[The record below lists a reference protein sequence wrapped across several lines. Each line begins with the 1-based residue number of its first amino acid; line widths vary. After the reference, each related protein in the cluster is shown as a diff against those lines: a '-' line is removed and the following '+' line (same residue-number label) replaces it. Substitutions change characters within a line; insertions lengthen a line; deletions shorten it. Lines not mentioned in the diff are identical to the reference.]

1 MLPTSLDSRNRVV
14 FAAPGHG
21 HSHQE
26 TVPGHADLGS
36 SAQHRTPE
44 DMHPVPSLTR
54 QGEYEPEPGAIL
66 SGSQSQHLGKF
77 LTLLEL
83 QCPYL

>member
-1 MLPTSLDSRNRVV
+1 MAPSSYRGTCSAEREAGAVNGMLPTSLDSRNRVV

-44 DMHPVPSLTR
+44 DVHPVPSLNTPR
-54 QGEYEPEPGAIL
+54 RV
-66 SGSQSQHLGKF
+66 
-77 LTLLEL
+77 
-83 QCPYL
+83 